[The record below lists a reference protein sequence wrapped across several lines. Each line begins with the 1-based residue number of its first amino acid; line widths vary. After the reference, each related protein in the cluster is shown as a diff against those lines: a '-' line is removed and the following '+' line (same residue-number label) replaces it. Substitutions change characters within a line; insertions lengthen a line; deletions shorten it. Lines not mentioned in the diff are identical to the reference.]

1 MPWELFMK
9 SVFKRDHQVE
19 PEKYDTIYYD
29 YKLAKEC
36 SKTFVADIV
45 EDFLKS
51 EFSEFVDELEYYEL
65 LKNIVIDKLCTM
77 QAIKNV
83 LSYKEENGIREIH
96 DVNFN
101 NGEVELTCLI

>member
-1 MPWELFMK
+1 MK
-9 SVFKRDHQVE
+9 SVLKRDNQIE
-19 PEKYDTIYYD
+19 SENYDTIYYD

-36 SKTFVADIV
+36 SKVFISDIV
-45 EDFLKS
+45 EEFLKS
-51 EFSEFVDELEYYEL
+51 EFSEFVGELEYYEL

-83 LSYKEENGIREIH
+83 LSYKEENGIREIS

-101 NGEVELTCLI
+101 NGEVELTCLV